1 MVVRTRW
8 RLTPP
13 APQASQESA
22 SVVRPNAQITENSAT
37 APGPSV
43 RSDARRRSTPPW
55 NRVPTTFASC
65 LGPGSTTVNRSNV

>member
-13 APQASQESA
+13 APQASQES
-22 SVVRPNAQITENSAT
+22 AQITENSAT